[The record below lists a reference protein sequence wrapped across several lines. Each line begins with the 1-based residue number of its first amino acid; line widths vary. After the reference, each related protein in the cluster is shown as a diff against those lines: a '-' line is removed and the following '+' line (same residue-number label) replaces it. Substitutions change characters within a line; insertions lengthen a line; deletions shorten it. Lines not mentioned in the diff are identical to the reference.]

1 MVKQGDIIKIN
12 FNPQK
17 GHEQAGYRPAI
28 VVSNNTFN
36 RVSKLVFVCPITNS
50 IDNFPLHIKLDTR
63 TVTTGII
70 LCEHLRSLDI
80 EARDYKIVEKLPK
93 DILQNVPLLCILYL
107 DASYHQ
113 ALQALSL
120 PFCQVY
126 HTCHRQGVCHQRKP

>member
-17 GHEQAGYRPAI
+17 GHEQAGYRPAV

-93 DILQNVPLLCILYL
+93 GILQNVI
-107 DASYHQ
+107 DIIFSEIDIENN
-113 ALQALSL
+113 
-120 PFCQVY
+120 
-126 HTCHRQGVCHQRKP
+126 